1 MLNSRYGYF
10 LPSVKDPFLHDRSSK
25 LDLVE
30 SDELGR
36 TLILD
41 GITQV
46 AEKSSS
52 NTTTHG
58 APRPVRAP
66 RSAPRPGHRRGDGG
80 IPGGAKYP
88 ESKRLTSPNS
98 TTAS

>member
-1 MLNSRYGYF
+1 MDKKIHHEWLNSRYGYF
-10 LPSVKDPFLHDRSSK
+10 FTVRKKIHSCTTRFQK

-46 AEKSSS
+46 AEKSEFQYHEPMVHPALCAH
-52 NTTTHG
+52 T
-58 APRPVRAP
+58 
-66 RSAPRPGHRRGDGG
+66 RSAPRPGHRRRRRRHP
-80 IPGGAKYP
+80 PGGAQI
-88 ESKRLTSPNS
+88 SRR
-98 TTAS
+98 